1 MKNFFS
7 KIVKRMNT
15 SLTRWFEILKFK
27 GIGPLSMIVLICL
40 GTSAFLG
47 AKVPGMIAELSR
59 TYDDLDLFKQSLINL
74 SIIFFA
80 VYANRAIYQIGVNK
94 FIKLLVRRVRNFCY
108 QKWLLHYD
116 VQSSKDKK
124 TEAFPQGEVL
134 ARIMNDTESFR
145 ELITSGTFGIFIDL
159 FFVISC
165 LVSFLK
171 INLISGGFLM
181 VVEVLASII
190 LIWLSKYMRA
200 IFLSV
205 RNARGYMSRAVA
217 NVVGGISETHYTDHQ
232 MYASKNCEKRFTDFL
247 NKQLVS
253 NVWDAGYYS
262 LAESLYPMLLA
273 CVVFIFPYSKITE
286 VAVIFAIVDL
296 IQRSIGPIKDI
307 AGKIANV
314 QRAMTGFQRI
324 GGFINHLEEGFFS
337 EKRSAL
343 GESVTFDQLEVN
355 IDHFQYFSTKG
366 QSSFSLSDIHFVGEK
381 GELIGLVGLSGSG
394 KSTLLNILAANIIPD
409 KADIRLLS
417 GDKSSVHSYPGSG
430 AMDVVRYR
438 EQIGI
443 VSQESHVFSE
453 TLAFNITLSDNIPED
468 FEKFWSWVEEQI
480 PYFVEWGIKSDTL
493 INPSELSSGQK
504 QLIAA
509 VRSCYL
515 KKTIVLFDEISSGL
529 DGALEAALR
538 KVVLLVQQNSLTII
552 VAHRVETI
560 IDADKILV
568 MDDGKL
574 VSMGRHHDLL
584 QSSQTYA
591 QFLHELSPS
600 EAN

>member
-1 MKNFFS
+1 MQIFFQ
-7 KIVKRMNT
+7 IRVKLMST
-15 SLTRWFEILKFK
+15 SQIKWFDIFKFK
-27 GIGPLSMIVLICL
+27 GIGPLMLVVLTCL
-40 GTSAFLG
+40 GISAFLG
-47 AKVPGMIAELSR
+47 SQIPGLIAELSR
-59 TYDDLDLFKQSLINL
+59 TYDDLSLFKQSLINL
-74 SIIFFA
+74 SVVFIG
-80 VYANRAIYQIGVNK
+80 VYLNRAIYQVGVNK
-94 FIKLLVRRVRNFCY
+94 FIQLLVRRVRNFCY
-108 QKWLLHYD
+108 EKWLLHYD

-134 ARIMNDTESFR
+134 ARIMNDTEAFR

-181 VVEVLASII
+181 AIEVIASVS

-200 IFLSV
+200 IYLSV
-205 RNARGYMSRAVA
+205 RNAHGNMSRAVA
-217 NVVGGISETHYTDHQ
+217 NVVGGISETHYTEHQ
-232 MYASKNCEKRFTDFL
+232 MYASKSCEKRFTDFL

-253 NVWDAGYYS
+253 NIWDAGYYS

-273 CVVFIFPYSKITE
+273 CVVLIFPYSKITE

-307 AGKIANV
+307 SGKIANV
-314 QRAMTGFQRI
+314 QRAITGFQRI
-324 GGFINHLEEGFFS
+324 GGFINHLEDGFS
-337 EKRSAL
+337 SDKRSAL
-343 GESVTFDQLEVN
+343 GEAVLFDELEVN

-366 QSSFSLSDIHFVGEK
+366 QSAFTLKDIHFVGNR

-409 KADIRLLS
+409 KADIKL
-417 GDKSSVHSYPGSG
+417 KSQNSNTHHSYPGEG
-430 AMDVVRYR
+430 PMDVVRYR

-443 VSQESHVFSE
+443 VSQESHVFTE
-453 TLAFNITLSDNIPED
+453 TLAFNITLSDQIPEN
-468 FEKFWSWVEEQI
+468 FNKFWAWIEEQI
-480 PYFVEWGIKSDTL
+480 PYFREWGIKADTV
-493 INPSELSSGQK
+493 IKPEELSSGQK
-504 QLIAA
+504 QLLAA

-529 DGALEAALR
+529 DGSLEAALR

-568 MDDGKL
+568 LDEGSL
-574 VSMGRHHDLL
+574 VSMGQHAELL
-584 QSSQTYA
+584 QTSQTYA
-591 QFLHELSPS
+591 QFLQELSPS
-600 EAN
+600 

>member
-1 MKNFFS
+1 
-7 KIVKRMNT
+7 MNT
-15 SLTRWFEILKFK
+15 SQIRWFEIFKFK
-27 GIGPLSMIVLICL
+27 GIGPLMLVILICL
-40 GTSAFLG
+40 VISALLG
-47 AKVPGMIAELSR
+47 SQVPGLIAELSR

-74 SIIFFA
+74 SIVFFG
-80 VYANRAIYQIGVNK
+80 VYFNRALYQVGVNK
-94 FIKLLVRRVRNFCY
+94 FIQLLVRRVRNFCY
-108 QKWLLHYD
+108 EKWLLHYD

-159 FFVISC
+159 FFVVSC

-181 VVEVLASII
+181 AMEVLASIS

-200 IFLSV
+200 IYLSV
-205 RNARGYMSRAVA
+205 RNAQGFMSRAVA
-217 NVVGGISETHYTDHQ
+217 NVVGGVSETHYTDHQ

-247 NKQLVS
+247 DKQLVS
-253 NVWDAGYYS
+253 NVWDASYYS

-273 CVVFIFPYSKITE
+273 CVVLIFPYSKITE

-307 AGKIANV
+307 SGKIANV
-314 QRAMTGFQRI
+314 QRAITGFQRI
-324 GGFINHLEEGFFS
+324 GGFINHLEDGFS
-337 EKRSAL
+337 SDKRSAL
-343 GESVTFDQLEVN
+343 GDTVLFDELEVN
-355 IDHFQYFSTKG
+355 IDHFKYFTTKG
-366 QSSFSLSDIHFVGEK
+366 QSAFSLKDIHFVGK
-381 GELIGLVGLSGSG
+381 RGELIGLVGLSGSG

-409 KADIRLLS
+409 SADIRLKCQ
-417 GDKSSVHSYPGSG
+417 DNPSSHSYPGSG
-430 AMDVVRYR
+430 PLDVVRYR

-453 TLAFNITLSDNIPED
+453 TLAFNITLSDVIPED
-468 FEKFWSWVEEQI
+468 FEKFWSWIEEQI
-480 PYFVEWGIKSDTL
+480 PYFKEWGINSKSQIRPD
-493 INPSELSSGQK
+493 ELSSGQK
-504 QLIAA
+504 QLLAA

-560 IDADKILV
+560 IEADKILV
-568 MDDGKL
+568 LDDGSL
-574 VSMGRHHDLL
+574 VSMGQHAELL
-584 QSSQTYA
+584 QTSQTYA
-591 QFLHELSPS
+591 QFLQELSPT
-600 EAN
+600 

>member
-1 MKNFFS
+1 MS
-7 KIVKRMNT
+7 T
-15 SLTRWFEILKFK
+15 SQIRWYDIFKFK
-27 GIGPLSMIVLICL
+27 GIYPLALVILTCL
-40 GTSAFLG
+40 GISAFLG
-47 AKVPGMIAELSR
+47 GKVPGMIAELSR
-59 TYDDLDLFKQSLINL
+59 TYEDLEMFKQSLINL
-74 SIIFFA
+74 SIIFGA
-80 VYANRAIYQIGVNK
+80 VYINRAFYQVGVNK
-94 FIKLLVRRVRNFCY
+94 FIQLLVRRVRNFCY
-108 QKWLLHYD
+108 EKWLLHYD
-116 VQSSKDKK
+116 LQSSKDKK

-134 ARIMNDTESFR
+134 ARIMNDTEAFR

-159 FFVISC
+159 FFVVSC
-165 LVSFLK
+165 LISFLE

-181 VVEVLASII
+181 GVEVLASII

-232 MYASKNCEKRFTDFL
+232 EYASKNCEKTFADFL

-314 QRAMTGFQRI
+314 QRAVTGFQRI
-324 GGFINHLEEGFFS
+324 GGFLNHLEEGYS
-337 EKRSAL
+337 SDKRSAL
-343 GESVTFDQLEVN
+343 GEPVFFDELEVS

-366 QSSFSLSDIHFVGEK
+366 QSSFSLKDIHFVGK
-381 GELIGLVGLSGSG
+381 RGELIGLVGLSGSG
-394 KSTLLNILAANIIPD
+394 KSTLLNILAANIVPD
-409 KADIRLLS
+409 KAEIKLKCEDNDQ
-417 GDKSSVHSYPGSG
+417 GHSYPGEG
-430 AMDVVRYR
+430 PMDVVRYR

-453 TLAFNITLSDNIPED
+453 SLAFNITLSDQIPDD
-468 FEKFWSWVEEQI
+468 FQKFWSWMEEQI
-480 PYFVEWGIKSDTL
+480 PYFVEWGIKPGSH
-493 INPSELSSGQK
+493 INPAELSSGQK

-529 DGALEAALR
+529 DGSLEAALR

-574 VSMGRHHDLL
+574 VSMGRHKELL

-591 QFLHELSPS
+591 QFLNELSPS